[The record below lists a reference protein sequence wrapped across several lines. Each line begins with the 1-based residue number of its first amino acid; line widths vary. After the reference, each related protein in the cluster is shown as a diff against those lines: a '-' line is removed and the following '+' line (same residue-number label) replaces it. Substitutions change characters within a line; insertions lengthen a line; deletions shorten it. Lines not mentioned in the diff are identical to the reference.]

1 MVLLPPFDR
10 RPGSGSA
17 AFSVVFL
24 ASVRTAAALG
34 QPAAHRMVLAGFPGF
49 VIKWPVGRPDRRANR
64 PP

>member
-10 RPGSGSA
+10 RPGSGGA

-34 QPAAHRMVLAGFPGF
+34 QPAAHRMVLAGFPGS
-49 VIKWPVGRPDRRANR
+49 VIKWPVGRPDRRASC
-64 PP
+64 PS